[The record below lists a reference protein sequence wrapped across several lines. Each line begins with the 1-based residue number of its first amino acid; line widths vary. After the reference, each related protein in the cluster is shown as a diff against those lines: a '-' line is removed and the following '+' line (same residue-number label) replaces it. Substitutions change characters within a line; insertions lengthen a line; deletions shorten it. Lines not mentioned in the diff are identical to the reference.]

1 MDGCKSVVSSA
12 CRAASNIL
20 YPLKKFLYE
29 MLVNNIQ
36 RQLLRREVLLLLT
49 KAEKEQRYLDMNGQY

>member
-12 CRAASNIL
+12 CRAASDSL

-36 RQLLRREVLLLLT
+36 RQLLRRKALLLLT
-49 KAEKEQRYLDMNGQY
+49 ELQKKSKGVSI